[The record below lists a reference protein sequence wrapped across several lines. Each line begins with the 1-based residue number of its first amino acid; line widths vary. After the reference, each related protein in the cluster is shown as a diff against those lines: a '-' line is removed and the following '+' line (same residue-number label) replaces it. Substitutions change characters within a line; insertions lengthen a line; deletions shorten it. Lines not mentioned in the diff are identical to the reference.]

1 MSTRNVGAAFA
12 PLLSIQD
19 IDQRAIVMVAIGLPM
34 QIDGCLSCAS
44 RTVERTLAAGI
55 PLSNCALNAKW
66 HAHFGV
72 ENGKFRAPSDDRS
85 IR

>member
-1 MSTRNVGAAFA
+1 
-12 PLLSIQD
+12 
-19 IDQRAIVMVAIGLPM
+19 M

-44 RTVERTLAAGI
+44 RTVERTLAAGV